1 MIKLR
6 FDPMKINSGSF
17 QIWDVKR
24 EKLAIQ
30 NDVCYALNG
39 VQAEIAVVMLTTLMT
54 LMMMIIIILLMN
66 GRINFR
72 MTNECDVA
80 LSLEIH
86 L

>member
-1 MIKLR
+1 
-6 FDPMKINSGSF
+6 MKINSGSF

-39 VQAEIAVVMLTTLMT
+39 VQAEIAVVMLTTLMP
-54 LMMMIIIILLMN
+54 LMMIIIIILLMN

>member
-1 MIKLR
+1 
-6 FDPMKINSGSF
+6 MKINSGSF

-54 LMMMIIIILLMN
+54 LMMMMIIILLMN